1 MKKSH
6 IILSFVLGVSLSLP
20 LAAKQGI
27 TINNDSLY
35 PEGVSYDAQ
44 NNLFYV
50 SSVSRGEVWRINSS
64 GKGELFVKNNKF
76 ASTIGLQVDNKR
88 NRLLVCIA
96 DPGVGKNSNE
106 KSKGKTAGL
115 AIYDLTSKKQLAYY
129 DLSTSS
135 TEGGFFAN
143 DVTIDKHGN
152 SYITDSFSPN
162 IYKVSISG
170 KVSIFAKDPRWSVKK
185 GKFGLNGIVFH
196 PDGFLIVSHYDSGKL
211 FKVDINESTNVEEI
225 KISQNGIWKVTGLD
239 GLLLTKSD
247 MLIAVNNDPTGRKN
261 GNVVYKFQANKN
273 WNKLDIVGAMP
284 TSNTYPTTLTSN
296 KNDIFVLH
304 SKLLELFT
312 GNKKPKKSFEIE
324 KVYFLENFN

>member
-6 IILSFVLGVSLSLP
+6 FILSFILGVSLALP
-20 LAAKQGI
+20 LAAKQAI

-35 PEGVSYDAQ
+35 PEGVSYDSQ

-50 SSVSRGEVWRINSS
+50 SSVSRGEVWKINPS

-96 DPGVGKNSNE
+96 DPGVGKNSTG

-129 DLSTSS
+129 NLSSLS
-135 TEGGFFAN
+135 TEGGSFAN
-143 DVTIDKHGN
+143 DITIDKQGN

-162 IYKVSISG
+162 IYRVSLSG
-170 KVSIFAKDPRWSVKK
+170 KISVFAKDQRWLVKK

-196 PDGFLIVSHYDSGKL
+196 PDGFLIVSHYDRGKL
-211 FKVDINESTNVEEI
+211 FKVDINKPASIEEI
-225 KISQNGIWKVTGLD
+225 KITKNGVWKVTGLD
-239 GLLLTKSD
+239 GLLLSENDT
-247 MLIAVNNDPTGRKN
+247 LIAVNNDPTGHKN
-261 GNVVYKFQANKN
+261 GNVVYKFHANKK
-273 WNKLDIVGAMP
+273 WNTLDIVGVMP
-284 TSNTYPTTLTSN
+284 TSNSYPTTLTSN

-304 SKLLELFT
+304 AKLLELFT
-312 GNKKPKKSFEIE
+312 GNKKPEKSFEIE
-324 KVYFLENFN
+324 KVHFSENIN

>member
-6 IILSFVLGVSLSLP
+6 IILSFVLGISLSLP
-20 LAAKQGI
+20 LAAKQAI

-35 PEGVSYDAQ
+35 PEGVSYDSQ

-50 SSVSRGEVWRINSS
+50 SSVSRGEVWRINPD

-106 KSKGKTAGL
+106 NSKGKTAGL
-115 AIYDLTSKKQLAYY
+115 AVYDLTTKKQLAYY
-129 DLSTSS
+129 NLSSLS

-143 DVTIDKHGN
+143 DVTIDKQGN

-162 IYKVSISG
+162 IYKVSLSG
-170 KVSIFAKDPRWSVKK
+170 KVSVFAKDQRWSVKK

-196 PDGFLIVSHYDSGKL
+196 PDGFLIVSHYNSGKL
-211 FKVDINESTNVEEI
+211 FKVEINKPTSIEEI
-225 KISQNGIWKVTGLD
+225 KITQNGVWKITGLD
-239 GLLLTKSD
+239 GLLLSRNDT
-247 MLIAVNNDPTGRKN
+247 LIAVNNDPTGRKN
-261 GNVVYKFQANKN
+261 GNVVYKFHANKK
-273 WNKLDIVGAMP
+273 WNTLNIIGAMP
-284 TSNTYPTTLTSN
+284 TSNTYPTTLTRN

-304 SKLLELFT
+304 AKLLELFT
-312 GNKKPKKSFEIE
+312 GNKKPEKSFEIE
-324 KVYFLENFN
+324 KVVFQKI